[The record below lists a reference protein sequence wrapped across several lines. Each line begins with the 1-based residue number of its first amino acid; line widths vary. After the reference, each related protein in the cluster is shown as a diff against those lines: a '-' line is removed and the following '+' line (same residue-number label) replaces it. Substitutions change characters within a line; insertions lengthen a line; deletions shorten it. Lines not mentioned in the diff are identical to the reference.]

1 MSRKTGKEVR
11 MDLRVEKTRKS
22 IVNAFIALRAK
33 KPIEKITIKELCQ
46 EALINKSTFYSHY
59 SDIYSLSDS
68 LETEVV
74 MSVIQALNRPGLI
87 FENAEEFSRALF
99 LSYLSQD
106 HLIRTLFSGN
116 RSSQLISKVEKGIK
130 EMVFREHP
138 EYRDNLAKNMGLS
151 YAIYG
156 SYYAFQENRDQD
168 LEQVIAILGKCAQ
181 YAASLLL
188 QDE

>member
-1 MSRKTGKEVR
+1 

-116 RSSQLISKVEKGIK
+116 RSSQLISKVEQGIK